1 MTCIATTAH
10 CPVLREYFCRLDG
23 PHPETVLQL
32 LAADFRFAT
41 IWAEND
47 VARPVAGGVP
57 ELRAYFASR
66 DGAGQRHHVLDGKRT
81 EDGSELAAGYTTR
94 DGEPLAS
101 FLITIRVDS
110 AGRIRRMLAAR
121 TSAYSLLD

>member
-1 MTCIATTAH
+1 MSGVATSTH

-23 PHPETVLQL
+23 SHPERVLQL
-32 LAADFRFAT
+32 LAADFRFVT

-47 VARPVAGGVP
+47 VARPFAGGVP

-66 DGAGQRHHVLDGKRT
+66 DGAGQRHHILDGKRT
-81 EDGSELAAGYTTR
+81 EDGSELAAGYATR

-110 AGRIRRMLAAR
+110 SGRIRRLLAAR